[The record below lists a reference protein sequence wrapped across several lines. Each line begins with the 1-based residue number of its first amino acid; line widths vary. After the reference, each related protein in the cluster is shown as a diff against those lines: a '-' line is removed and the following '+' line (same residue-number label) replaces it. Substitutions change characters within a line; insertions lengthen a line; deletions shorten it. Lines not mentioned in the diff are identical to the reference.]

1 MSLDVGK
8 VEVNLEKYH
17 CCYTTN
23 YIVMFFLNLNY
34 LAHFFLFQAV
44 HQEENY
50 KKIERLS
57 RSLSEDK
64 NVLMNQM
71 QQKSE
76 QIIGMKKEIES
87 LKLELQKSKE
97 NQSKKISECES
108 LQKDMQELRTLNE
121 RLRRTLSDVSKGYE
135 SSEKGVL
142 NLKMDLD
149 QTQNAVDE
157 QRRQNSQLNAVNMRL
172 RDEIRG
178 LQESSCEV
186 QRLADELKKSQNL
199 NRALQKQ
206 LNELAESNQMPKN
219 SVEPELDGLRVRV
232 TELEQSNS
240 AYEEKMRFY
249 ERQAAAL
256 QAEYRD
262 EKRTFE
268 RERKS
273 LTGEIEVLKEEVEK
287 LNEVKT
293 GLESKVKELFYESE
307 SYKSMI
313 ER

>member
-1 MSLDVGK
+1 M
-8 VEVNLEKYH
+8 
-17 CCYTTN
+17 
-23 YIVMFFLNLNY
+23 
-34 LAHFFLFQAV
+34 
-44 HQEENY
+44 
-50 KKIERLS
+50 
-57 RSLSEDK
+57 SEDK
-64 NVLMNQM
+64 NVLMIQM

-97 NQSKKISECES
+97 SQSKRINECES
-108 LQKDMQELRTLNE
+108 LQKDLQELRTLNE
-121 RLRRTLSDVSKGYE
+121 RLRTTLSDVSKSYE
-135 SSEKGVL
+135 SSEQGVL
-142 NLKMDLD
+142 NLKIDLD
-149 QTQNAVDE
+149 RTQNAISE

-186 QRLADELKKSQNL
+186 QRLADELKKSQSL
-199 NRALQKQ
+199 SKALQKQ

-219 SVEPELDGLRVRV
+219 SLELVVDGLRGRV
-232 TELEQSNS
+232 TELQQSNS

-268 RERKS
+268 RGKDS
-273 LTGEIEVLKEEVEK
+273 LTSEIEALKEEIEK
-287 LNEVKT
+287 LNEEKS
-293 GLESKVKELFYESE
+293 GLESKVKGLFYESE